1 MCVTCGGLC
10 VPCRGVWQPRVSGYF
25 TSRTSLPERLGNA
38 HFPKLWAAH
47 GLWGRAGALLC
58 PEPADVTGVHWTPKV
73 PAFHQPGIGFP
84 APFSSP
90 KPLLSFGSCEKWR
103 LQGRAKAPVV
113 RRALGA
119 PAVGAGLGMCLWQG
133 W

>member
-10 VPCRGVWQPRVSGYF
+10 VPCRGVWVFHIKDISSQKTGKCPFSKAMG
-25 TSRTSLPERLGNA
+25 SPWALGQGWS
-38 HFPKLWAAH
+38 PLM
-47 GLWGRAGALLC
+47 C

-119 PAVGAGLGMCLWQG
+119 PAVGAGLGLCLWQG
-133 W
+133 WR